1 MRVQSI
7 LTCSEYDEE
16 AEDDNLIGIQF
27 ILGIKGKNETVPLE
41 SFGNVNNDTG
51 ACNMTEVSSSPH
63 MLKIS
68 GDSSSSGV
76 NNIKIKYSY
85 VKLVVGRTGKEDFSQ
100 WYIASNRPLIGF
112 YGR

>member
-7 LTCSEYDEE
+7 LTCKEYDEE

-51 ACNMTEVSSSPH
+51 ACNMTEVGSSPH

-68 GDSSSSGV
+68 GVASSGV
-76 NNIKIKYSY
+76 NKIKIKYGY
-85 VKLVVGRTGKEDFSQ
+85 EKMVVGRVGKED
-100 WYIASNRPLIGF
+100 Y
-112 YGR
+112 